1 MTGPENDWAE
11 NDWAENDWAENEWAE
26 IHRAEIHRAGNRRA
40 GNRRAGNDGP
50 GMTRSQSAPHAGFVI
65 AVPALSRG
73 TANRSE
79 DLRHPDRLA
88 AQWPVSR
95 VVIMDHAGRVELNPA
110 GTSATAP
117 RLRSHPAPTIGQAPP
132 TDAVL
137 LGSVD
142 GIDHWAIRGDVTDG
156 SGLRELGPVLSD
168 TDAGLL
174 TTATA
179 LLTWHAAAGYCPRCG
194 EPTLPSPAGWS
205 RACPQGHEDFPRT
218 DPAVIVLVHD
228 GADALVL
235 ARQPIWPPG
244 RMSVLAGFVEAG
256 ESLEATVVREVH
268 EEIGVLVRDVSYL
281 GSQPWPFPR
290 SLMVGFAA
298 RADPA
303 APLLPREGEIESA
316 HWIDRATIRELLANP
331 DDGWSG
337 GDVIGGSVGMMLPG
351 RVSIAHRMIQ
361 GWAESG

>member
-1 MTGPENDWAE
+1 MTAQRTAESGTTGPR
-11 NDWAENDWAENEWAE
+11 
-26 IHRAEIHRAGNRRA
+26 IS
-40 GNRRAGNDGP
+40 P
-50 GMTRSQSAPHAGFVI
+50 SAGFGI

-73 TANRSE
+73 TASRSE
-79 DLRHPDRLA
+79 DLRQPDRLA
-88 AQWPVSR
+88 AQWPASR
-95 VVIMDHAGRVELNPA
+95 VVIMDHAGRVELDPA
-110 GTSATAP
+110 ARSGTP
-117 RLRSHPAPTIGQAPP
+117 GLRSYPALTIAQAPS

-142 GIDHWAIRGDVTDG
+142 GVDHWAIRGVVTSG
-156 SGLRELGPVLSD
+156 AGLRELGPVLSD

-179 LLTWHAAAGYCPRCG
+179 LLTWHAAAGFCPRCG
-194 EPTLPSPAGWS
+194 EPMLPSPAGWS
-205 RACPQGHEDFPRT
+205 RVCSRGHEDFPRT

-228 GADALVL
+228 GADAMVL
-235 ARQPIWPPG
+235 ARQPVWPPG

-256 ESLEATVVREVH
+256 ESLEGTVVREVH
-268 EEIGVLVRDVSYL
+268 EEIGVLVSDVSYL

-316 HWIDRATIRELLANP
+316 QWVDRATIRELLSSP

-337 GDVIGGSVGMMLPG
+337 GDVTGDDGAMMLPG
-351 RVSIAHRMIQ
+351 RVSIAHRMIR

>member
-1 MTGPENDWAE
+1 M
-11 NDWAENDWAENEWAE
+11 
-26 IHRAEIHRAGNRRA
+26 
-40 GNRRAGNDGP
+40 
-50 GMTRSQSAPHAGFVI
+50 
-65 AVPALSRG
+65 
-73 TANRSE
+73 
-79 DLRHPDRLA
+79 
-88 AQWPVSR
+88 
-95 VVIMDHAGRVELNPA
+95 
-110 GTSATAP
+110 
-117 RLRSHPAPTIGQAPP
+117 
-132 TDAVL
+132 L

-142 GIDHWAIRGDVTDG
+142 GVDHWALRGDVADG
-156 SGLRELGPVLSD
+156 AGLRELGPVLSD

-179 LLTWHAAAGYCPRCG
+179 LLTWHAAAGFCPRCG
-194 EPTLPSPAGWS
+194 EPMLPSPAGWS
-205 RACPQGHEDFPRT
+205 RVCGRGHEDFPRT

-235 ARQPIWPPG
+235 ARQPVWPPG

-268 EEIGVLVRDVSYL
+268 EEIGVLVNDVSYL

-298 RADPA
+298 RADPD
-303 APLLPREGEIESA
+303 APLAPREGEIESA
-316 HWIDRATIRELLANP
+316 QWVDRARIQELLGGP

-337 GDVIGGSVGMMLPG
+337 GDVTGGDGAMMLPG

-361 GWAESG
+361 GWAENG

>member
-1 MTGPENDWAE
+1 MTAE
-11 NDWAENDWAENEWAE
+11 
-26 IHRAEIHRAGNRRA
+26 
-40 GNRRAGNDGP
+40 
-50 GMTRSQSAPHAGFVI
+50 RSASTGTTGWHPSPPLFPTAGFAI
-65 AVPALSRG
+65 GVPALARG

-88 AQWPVSR
+88 AQWSSSR
-95 VVIMDHAGRVELNPA
+95 VVIMDHAGRVELDRADWAPA
-110 GTSATAP
+110 AAASGAAP
-117 RLRSHPAPTIGQAPP
+117 GAAAPTTLRLSSHPASTIAHAPP
-132 TDAVL
+132 PDAVL

-142 GIDHWAIRGDVTDG
+142 GVDHWALRGDVTSG
-156 SGLRELGPVLSD
+156 AGLRELGSVLSD

-179 LLTWHAAAGYCPRCG
+179 LLTWHAAAGFCPRCG
-194 EPTLPSPAGWS
+194 DPMLPSPAGWS
-205 RACPQGHEDFPRT
+205 RVCGQGHEEFPRT

-228 GADALVL
+228 GANAMVL

-268 EEIGVLVRDVSYL
+268 EEIGVLVSDVSYL

-298 RADPA
+298 RADPD

-316 HWIDRATIRELLANP
+316 QWVDRTRIRELLGSP

-337 GDVIGGSVGMMLPG
+337 GAVTVGDAAMMLPG

-361 GWAESG
+361 GWAENDRA